1 MKEGWREL
9 AGLLAEGLL
18 SFDEK
23 ATGYLGIPL
32 GTFIVLA
39 FLSLLMTIQAIML
52 GAL

>member
-1 MKEGWREL
+1 MNGFWREL

-23 ATGYLGIPL
+23 ATSYLGIPL

-39 FLSLLMTIQAIML
+39 FTALLLIIQGVML